1 MSNDAAIQNVIDQAA
16 IQQLIARYIEAAS
29 SGDIEVVGSTYA
41 EDGVWELPAFPLRTE
56 GRTAIKEKIAELLVP
71 MEYLVQIGSPA
82 AITVNGDT
90 ATARS
95 SMREGCK
102 FKGQNVAAEILGV
115 YDDDLIRTADG
126 WKFARR
132 TFHMSCFNTYDIHPP
147 QQG

>member
-1 MSNDAAIQNVIDQAA
+1 MSNDAALQTMIDQVA

-29 SGDIEVVGSTYA
+29 SGNIEVVGSTYA
-41 EDGVWELPAFPLRTE
+41 EDGVWEVPAFPMRVV
-56 GRTAIKEKIAELLVP
+56 GPKAIAEKIAELLQP
-71 MEYLVQIGSPA
+71 MEYLVQLGSPA

-102 FKGQNVAAEILGV
+102 FKGKNVAAEILGV
-115 YDDDLIRTADG
+115 YDDDLVRTADG

-132 TFHMSCFNTYDIHPP
+132 TFQMSCFNTYDVHPP
-147 QQG
+147 QAS